1 MLHPTR
7 PTTQH
12 LIKHR
17 LFVSLAMANSFT
29 LLADIKAGR
38 CSTTAEVRLLRFWE
52 APNVKRGSKLMGVN
66 MLLIDKQVI
75 TLILNFVDV
84 CCNAVDQSIVLLI
97 NSEILSRCERMVTI
111 VLMMLYAWRESSSIQ
126 GISNGDNK
134 TDVELP
140 DGVRGELRESTNAN
154 HQPSS
159 YVVPGGGRLA

>member
-1 MLHPTR
+1 MVHFSVDFLR
-7 PTTQH
+7 G
-12 LIKHR
+12 
-17 LFVSLAMANSFT
+17 LFYEET
-29 LLADIKAGR
+29 IDDIDY
-38 CSTTAEVRLLRFWE
+38 
-52 APNVKRGSKLMGVN
+52 KRKV
-66 MLLIDKQVI
+66 QVQVQD
-75 TLILNFVDV
+75 L
-84 CCNAVDQSIVLLI
+84 DQSIVLLI

>member
-66 MLLIDKQVI
+66 MLLIDKQS
-75 TLILNFVDV
+75 TLMEGSVSVNPY
-84 CCNAVDQSIVLLI
+84 DQSIVLLI

>member
-66 MLLIDKQVI
+66 MLLIDKQS
-75 TLILNFVDV
+75 TLMEGSVSVNLL
-84 CCNAVDQSIVLLI
+84 SIFI
-97 NSEILSRCERMVTI
+97 F
-111 VLMMLYAWRESSSIQ
+111 Q
-126 GISNGDNK
+126 
-134 TDVELP
+134 
-140 DGVRGELRESTNAN
+140 
-154 HQPSS
+154 
-159 YVVPGGGRLA
+159 